1 MIHALRGKLL
11 EICMESGN
19 PNAVSLT
26 GHSFSLE
33 ACMVV
38 EIRASCSFELESR
51 QLLQVHPACLQKKKK
66 EQYNLHG
73 SFGAVRAV
81 PRLLV

>member
-1 MIHALRGKLL
+1 
-11 EICMESGN
+11 
-19 PNAVSLT
+19 
-26 GHSFSLE
+26 
-33 ACMVV
+33 MVV
-38 EIRASCSFELESR
+38 EIRALCSFELESR
-51 QLLQVHPACLQKKKK
+51 QLLQVHPACLQKKKKK